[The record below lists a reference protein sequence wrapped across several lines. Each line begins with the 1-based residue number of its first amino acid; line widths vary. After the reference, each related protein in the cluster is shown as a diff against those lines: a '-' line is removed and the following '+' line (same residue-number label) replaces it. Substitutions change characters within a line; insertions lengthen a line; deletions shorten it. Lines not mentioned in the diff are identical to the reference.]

1 MSIKE
6 NLEQV
11 RNEFKSDEKL
21 LEGAFR
27 LEKFFKRY
35 KWVLLFIVVAFIAY
49 LGDTKL
55 QDYKHEQTRERITQ
69 IYNEVL
75 ESPNNIALQKR
86 LKEVAPELYDLYQ
99 FARASERNDANEFKK
114 LSQSSNEIVKTFAQY
129 SYASLSRDK
138 NLIEK
143 SPILKEMSALQE
155 VNLLYEEN
163 SKDAIKKA
171 HQSLS
176 TIPLSSS
183 LYAIISVLK
192 HYGMLEDIQQNP
204 SKPTNLKKETIQ
216 GTH

>member
-11 RNEFKSDEKL
+11 KNEFKSDEKL

-55 QDYKHEQTRERITQ
+55 QDKHEQTRERITQ

-99 FARASERNDANEFKK
+99 FARASERNDVDAFKK
-114 LSQSSNEIVKTFAQY
+114 LSQSSNEVVKAFAKY

-138 NLIEK
+138 NLLEK

-155 VNLLYEEN
+155 VSLLYEEN
-163 SKDAIKKA
+163 SKDAIIKA

>member
-49 LGDTKL
+49 LGDTKI
-55 QDYKHEQTRERITQ
+55 QDYKREQTRERTTQ
-69 IYNEVL
+69 IYNEAL
-75 ESPNNIALQKR
+75 ESPNNLALQER

-99 FARASERNDANEFKK
+99 FAKASETNDANAFKR
-114 LSQSSNEIVKTFAQY
+114 LSQSSNEIVKTFARY
-129 SYASLSRDK
+129 FYASLSRDK
-138 NLIEK
+138 NLLEK

-155 VNLLYEEN
+155 VGLLYEEN
-163 SKDAIKKA
+163 SKDAIIKA

-176 TIPLSSS
+176 TIPISSS
-183 LYAIISVLK
+183 LYAMISVLK
-192 HYGMLEDIQQNP
+192 HYGVLENTEQNP
-204 SKPTNLKKETIQ
+204 SKTTKK
-216 GTH
+216 

>member
-11 RNEFKSDEKL
+11 KSEFKSDEKL

-35 KWVLLFIVVAFIAY
+35 KWVLLFIIVAFIAY

-55 QDYKHEQTRERITQ
+55 QDYKREQTKERITQ

-99 FARASERNDANEFKK
+99 FARASERNDINAFK
-114 LSQSSNEIVKTFAQY
+114 NF
-129 SYASLSRDK
+129 R
-138 NLIEK
+138 
-143 SPILKEMSALQE
+143 
-155 VNLLYEEN
+155 NLLMKSLKFSPN
-163 SKDAIKKA
+163 ILTHRSLKIKTCLKKA
-171 HQSLS
+171 
-176 TIPLSSS
+176 PF
-183 LYAIISVLK
+183 
-192 HYGMLEDIQQNP
+192 
-204 SKPTNLKKETIQ
+204 LKK
-216 GTH
+216 

>member
-11 RNEFKSDEKL
+11 KSEFKSDEKL

-55 QDYKHEQTRERITQ
+55 QDYKHEQTKERITQ
-69 IYNEVL
+69 IYNEAL
-75 ESPNNIALQKR
+75 ESPNNIALQNK
-86 LKEVAPELYDLYQ
+86 LKEVAPQLYDLYQ
-99 FARASERNDANEFKK
+99 FARASEHNDVNAFKK

-138 NLIEK
+138 NLLEK
-143 SPILKEMSALQE
+143 SPILKEMSALQA
-155 VNLLYEEN
+155 VDLLYGEN
-163 SKDAIKKA
+163 SKDAITNA
-171 HQSLS
+171 HKNLS

-192 HYGMLEDIQQNP
+192 HYGILEDIQQNP
-204 SKPTNLKKETIQ
+204 SKPTHLKKETIQ

>member
-11 RNEFKSDEKL
+11 KSEFKSDEKL

-35 KWVLLFIVVAFIAY
+35 KWVLLFIIVAFIAY

-55 QDYKHEQTRERITQ
+55 QDYKREQTKERITQ

-99 FARASERNDANEFKK
+99 FARASERNDINAFKK

-129 SYASLSRDK
+129 SYASLSQDK
-138 NLIEK
+138 NLLEK

-155 VNLLYEEN
+155 VNLLYGEN
-163 SKDAIKKA
+163 SKDAIKKR
-171 HQSLS
+171 
-176 TIPLSSS
+176 IKFYPLS
-183 LYAIISVLK
+183 L
-192 HYGMLEDIQQNP
+192 
-204 SKPTNLKKETIQ
+204 
-216 GTH
+216 

>member
-1 MSIKE
+1 MNIKE

-11 RNEFKSDEKL
+11 KSEFKSDEKL

-35 KWVLLFIVVAFIAY
+35 KWVLLFVIVAFIAY

-55 QDYKHEQTRERITQ
+55 QDYKREQTKERITQ

-99 FARASERNDANEFKK
+99 FARASKRNDANAFKK

-129 SYASLSRDK
+129 SYASLSQDK
-138 NLIEK
+138 NLLEK

-155 VNLLYEEN
+155 VNLLYGEN

-171 HQSLS
+171 HQILS
-176 TIPLSSS
+176 AIPLNSS

-192 HYGMLEDIQQNP
+192 HYGISEEIQQNP

>member
-11 RNEFKSDEKL
+11 KSEFKGDEKL

-99 FARASERNDANEFKK
+99 FARASERNDANEFKR
-114 LSQSSNEIVKTFAQY
+114 LSQSSNEVVKTFAQY

-138 NLIEK
+138 NLLEK

-176 TIPLSSS
+176 AIPLSSS

-204 SKPTNLKKETIQ
+204 SKPTNLKEETIQ

>member
-1 MSIKE
+1 M
-6 NLEQV
+6 L
-11 RNEFKSDEKL
+11 
-21 LEGAFR
+21 
-27 LEKFFKRY
+27 
-35 KWVLLFIVVAFIAY
+35 
-49 LGDTKL
+49 
-55 QDYKHEQTRERITQ
+55 
-69 IYNEVL
+69 
-75 ESPNNIALQKR
+75 
-86 LKEVAPELYDLYQ
+86 
-99 FARASERNDANEFKK
+99 
-114 LSQSSNEIVKTFAQY
+114 
-129 SYASLSRDK
+129 
-138 NLIEK
+138 EK

>member
-11 RNEFKSDEKL
+11 KSEFKSDEKL

-35 KWVLLFIVVAFIAY
+35 KWVLLFIVVAFITY

-55 QDYKHEQTRERITQ
+55 QDYKHQQTKERITQ

-75 ESPNNIALQKR
+75 ESPDNLALQNK
-86 LKEVAPELYDLYQ
+86 LKEVGPELYDLYQ
-99 FARASERNDANEFKK
+99 FARASERNDINAFKK
-114 LSQSSNEIVKTFAQY
+114 LSQSSNEIVKTFAEY

-138 NLIEK
+138 NLLEK
-143 SPILKEMSALQE
+143 SPILKEMSALQT
-155 VNLLYEEN
+155 VDLLYEEN
-163 SKDAIKKA
+163 SKDAITNA
-171 HQSLS
+171 HKILS

-183 LYAIISVLK
+183 LYAMISMLK
-192 HYGMLEDIQQNP
+192 HYGVLENIEKNS
-204 SKPTNLKKETIQ
+204 SKPKK
-216 GTH
+216 

>member
-1 MSIKE
+1 M
-6 NLEQV
+6 
-11 RNEFKSDEKL
+11 
-21 LEGAFR
+21 
-27 LEKFFKRY
+27 
-35 KWVLLFIVVAFIAY
+35 LLFIIVAFIAY

-55 QDYKHEQTRERITQ
+55 QDYKREQTRERITQ

-99 FARASERNDANEFKK
+99 FARASERNDANAFKK
-114 LSQSSNEIVKTFAQY
+114 LSQSSNEIVKIFAKY
-129 SYASLSRDK
+129 SYASLSQDK
-138 NLIEK
+138 NLLEK

-155 VNLLYEEN
+155 VNLLYGEN

-171 HQSLS
+171 HQILS

-192 HYGMLEDIQQNP
+192 HYGISEEIQQNP